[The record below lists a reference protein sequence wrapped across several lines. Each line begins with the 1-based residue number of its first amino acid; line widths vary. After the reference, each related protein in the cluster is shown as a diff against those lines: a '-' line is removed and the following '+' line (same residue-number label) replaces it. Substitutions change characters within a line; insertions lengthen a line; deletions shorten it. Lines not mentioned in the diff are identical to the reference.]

1 MERVIRKVANLVSVQ
16 EQILKLCQ
24 GFEWS
29 TRHLGYK
36 IQPQV
41 PALYFILKSIF
52 GKVGQKIFCV
62 RVLKLTA
69 KNYMIRQKYKSE
81 VSGPEM
87 ILPNLYQH
95 NIQDSSQH
103 FIYNVFLL
111 LTIGPTL
118 YNWPVLEEVLTCCF
132 SASCKIET
140 KHRNWSESQQ
150 LKGITHRVCSLGA
163 TEQRSPGRVARFRRS
178 KWISSR
184 LGDPVRLGKELV
196 TRGLP
201 SILETGFQNKNKILK
216 TSTTFQKNVQCNDL
230 NNNDNVLLTE
240 VYSALEDLQR
250 HQGDN
255 IVLGFLSV
263 LFVSKT

>member
-1 MERVIRKVANLVSVQ
+1 MERVIRKVVNLVSVQ

-81 VSGPEM
+81 VSAPEM

-103 FIYNVFLL
+103 FYIRCIFTTHNWTNSVQLASIGRSFNLL
-111 LTIGPTL
+111 LLSLLQNRNKTQKL
-118 YNWPVLEEVLTCCF
+118 VRVLAV
-132 SASCKIET
+132 K
-140 KHRNWSESQQ
+140 KV
-150 LKGITHRVCSLGA
+150 THRVCSLGA
-163 TEQRSPGRVARFRRS
+163 TEQRSQGRVARFRRS
-178 KWISSR
+178 RWISSR
-184 LGDPVRLGKELV
+184 LGDPVRLGKKLV

-201 SILETGFQNKNKILK
+201 SILETGFQNKKRILK
-216 TSTTFQKNVQCNDL
+216 TSTTFQKIVQC
-230 NNNDNVLLTE
+230 T
-240 VYSALEDLQR
+240 
-250 HQGDN
+250 
-255 IVLGFLSV
+255 
-263 LFVSKT
+263 

>member
-81 VSGPEM
+81 VSAPEM

-140 KHRNWSESQQ
+140 KHRNLSEVRVLSD
-150 LKGITHRVCSLGA
+150 KRNTH
-163 TEQRSPGRVARFRRS
+163 
-178 KWISSR
+178 
-184 LGDPVRLGKELV
+184 
-196 TRGLP
+196 
-201 SILETGFQNKNKILK
+201 
-216 TSTTFQKNVQCNDL
+216 
-230 NNNDNVLLTE
+230 
-240 VYSALEDLQR
+240 
-250 HQGDN
+250 
-255 IVLGFLSV
+255 
-263 LFVSKT
+263 

>member
-81 VSGPEM
+81 VSAPEM

-150 LKGITHRVCSLGA
+150 LKR
-163 TEQRSPGRVARFRRS
+163 
-178 KWISSR
+178 
-184 LGDPVRLGKELV
+184 
-196 TRGLP
+196 
-201 SILETGFQNKNKILK
+201 
-216 TSTTFQKNVQCNDL
+216 
-230 NNNDNVLLTE
+230 LLTE
-240 VYSALEDLQR
+240 CAAWVPPSRGPRAGLPGSGGPGGSAPGWATPSGWGR
-250 HQGDN
+250 
-255 IVLGFLSV
+255 SW
-263 LFVSKT
+263 